1 MRRALALA
9 ALLVVA
15 GCGGAEPPSAP
26 QRTPAATPQHT
37 PAARAAPRVDTSTP
51 RGIAAALT
59 AAHTETARAVD
70 AWRASGGTSRGDAP
84 ANVQRPARAA
94 QALYR
99 RLATRPRLA
108 ARTLAHIRDA
118 ATRAEA
124 RDVIAAQRALHVL
137 NAPQRTAKAQRA
149 VRLQPSEPAADLLA
163 HYREGARRSGV
174 PWSLLAAVNL
184 VESHFGR
191 LRNDSIAGAQGPMQF
206 IPATWASYGR
216 GGDVQDPRD
225 AILGAARFLAAG
237 GAATDPRQALYR
249 YNPSPLYVTA
259 VSRYAHRIAAD
270 PRALLRVLR
279 VGGAGHQDAR
289 MIAARSSALGSRGA
303 ITSSR
308 CCFRAPSTSAS
319 TSASP

>member
-1 MRRALALA
+1 MRRALVLVS
-9 ALLVVA
+9 LVVAA
-15 GCGGAEPPSAP
+15 GCGGGVTHPR
-26 QRTPAATPQHT
+26 RTPT
-37 PAARAAPRVDTSTP
+37 PAPTATAAPATASPRPDTSTP
-51 RGIAAALT
+51 RGIAHALT
-59 AAHTETARAVD
+59 AAHAQTARAVD
-70 AWRASGGTSRGDAP
+70 AWRASGDTDRGDAP
-84 ANVQRPARAA
+84 ASVQRPARDA

-108 ARTLAHIRDA
+108 ARTLRRIDDA

-124 RDVIAAQRALHVL
+124 RDVLAAQRALHVL

-149 VRLQPSEPAADLLA
+149 VRLQPAEPAADLLA

-237 GAATDPRQALYR
+237 DAATDPRQALYR
-249 YNPSPLYVTA
+249 YNPSLLYVTA
-259 VSRYAHRIAAD
+259 VSRYAHRIAVD
-270 PRALLRVLR
+270 PRAFYAFYAWEVPVTRK
-279 VGGAGHQDAR
+279 
-289 MIAARSSALGSRGA
+289 RG
-303 ITSSR
+303 
-308 CCFRAPSTSAS
+308 
-319 TSASP
+319 

>member
-1 MRRALALA
+1 MRRALVLVS
-9 ALLVVA
+9 LVVAA
-15 GCGGAEPPSAP
+15 GCGGGVTHPR
-26 QRTPAATPQHT
+26 RTPT
-37 PAARAAPRVDTSTP
+37 PAPTATAAPATASPRPDTSTP
-51 RGIAAALT
+51 RGIAHALT
-59 AAHTETARAVD
+59 AAHAQTARAVD
-70 AWRASGGTSRGDAP
+70 AWRASGDTDRGDAP
-84 ANVQRPARAA
+84 ASVQRPARDA
-94 QALYR
+94 QALDR

-108 ARTLAHIRDA
+108 ARTLRRVDDA

-124 RDVIAAQRALHVL
+124 RDVLAAQRALHVL

-149 VRLQPSEPAADLLA
+149 VRLQPAEPAADLLA

-237 GAATDPRQALYR
+237 DAATDPRQALYR
-249 YNPSPLYVTA
+249 YNPSLLYVTA
-259 VSRYAHRIAAD
+259 VSRYAHRIAVD
-270 PRALLRVLR
+270 PRAFYAFYAWEVPVTRK
-279 VGGAGHQDAR
+279 
-289 MIAARSSALGSRGA
+289 RG
-303 ITSSR
+303 
-308 CCFRAPSTSAS
+308 
-319 TSASP
+319 